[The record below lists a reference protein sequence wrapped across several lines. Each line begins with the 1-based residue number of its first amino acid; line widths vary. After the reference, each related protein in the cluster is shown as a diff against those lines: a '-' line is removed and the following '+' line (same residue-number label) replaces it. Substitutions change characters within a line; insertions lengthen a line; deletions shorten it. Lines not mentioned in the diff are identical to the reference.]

1 MSLNT
6 MLKDILKKKKAVD
19 FILPYKTL
27 NLLKHFL
34 LDKFYYNLPYKIIS
48 SVSSY
53 KMSDIVV
60 QIVINK
66 NIEQQ
71 KLFVITISA
80 QLKKY
85 YNNVTDNKFI

>member
-1 MSLNT
+1 
-6 MLKDILKKKKAVD
+6 
-19 FILPYKTL
+19 
-27 NLLKHFL
+27 
-34 LDKFYYNLPYKIIS
+34 
-48 SVSSY
+48 
-53 KMSDIVV
+53 MSDIVV

-85 YNNVTDNKFI
+85 YNNMTDNKFI